1 VPTRNVAVVPHTHW
15 DREWYESFE
24 TFRLKLVDTLDALV
38 DLLESDPSYGWF
50 LLDGQMA
57 AVDDYLEIRPE
68 ATNRI
73 RELASS
79 GRLSVGPWYVL
90 MDEFLVS
97 GETIVRNLE
106 LGMDRAASF
115 GGAMDVGYLPDMFG
129 HIAQMPQILAEAGFA
144 HAVVWRGVPSQV
156 DRSGFWWEAPD
167 GSKVRAEYLTT
178 GYSNAATL
186 PDDAAALVQRTAAY
200 EKDQS
205 SLLLDGILYM
215 NGSDH
220 LAPQPHLGRLVAE
233 ANALQDDYDFHVTS
247 LPRYLEHAPTE
258 GLATWRGELRSGFRA
273 NLLMGVTSNR
283 VDVKRAAALAEV
295 NLERRAEPYAALF
308 GAPEDWPGRLLELA
322 WLGVVRNAAHD
333 SICACSVDAVVDSV
347 LERFAESHRVAVGLA
362 ERGLGALARSMAKPG
377 SVVVNPAA
385 RTRSGIV
392 ELVVIGE
399 PTDGASEQVLSSR
412 ASLPGTLTL
421 DAASVTSI
429 LGMLQ
434 GTRIADDAWVHDVRI
449 EEDETGVDITV
460 AVGTEELPGIPVE
473 AVKENLAARL
483 AARPDAVVRV
493 ALDQPPIRQV
503 VARVTD
509 VPGLGWAAYAPAPL
523 THPVSARSLGGA
535 EDPLGPQGSVVLTN
549 GLVTVVVSA
558 ADGTF
563 SIDGH
568 GGLGRLVDGG
578 DLGDSYN
585 YSPPKQDRL
594 VDMPDSVRVEVAEAG
609 PVRAGALVT
618 SEYRWPEDADPAS
631 GSRRGEQSVSVTTKI
646 ELHADETAVVV
657 TTSFV
662 NPVRDHRLRVHFPLP
677 APVATSVS
685 GSAFGSVER
694 GLTAEGRADE
704 FGLPTFPARDF
715 VAAGGLT
722 VCHAGVHEHELI
734 DLEAG
739 GDRQRAMTLA
749 MTLLRSTGML
759 SRVGMAYR
767 PVPAGP
773 LTPVEGLQ
781 LVGHRI
787 VTTYALAI
795 GDVDPW
801 SMAEDLV
808 TPLESTNSLGG
819 GWRAE
824 RGSGLT
830 VAGARLSALRR
841 HEGHL
846 EVRVFNPTAEVTTVD
861 LGNASGWLVDLRG
874 RPTEPFDRTFA
885 LRPFGI
891 ATARLTERPEG

>member
-1 VPTRNVAVVPHTHW
+1 VTARNVAVVPHTHW

-24 TFRLKLVDTLDALV
+24 IFRLKLVDTLDTLV
-38 DLLESDPSYGWF
+38 NLLESDPSYGWF

-68 ATNRI
+68 NAERV

-79 GRLSVGPWYVL
+79 GRLTVGPWYVL

-106 LGMDRAASF
+106 MGMARAASF
-115 GGAMDVGYLPDMFG
+115 GGAMDIGYLPDMFG

-144 HAVVWRGVPSQV
+144 HAVVWRGVPSAV
-156 DRSGFWWEAPD
+156 DQSAFWWEAPD
-167 GSKVRAEYLTT
+167 GSRVRAEYLVR

-200 EKDQS
+200 EEEVS
-205 SLLLDGILYM
+205 GFLLDGLLFM

-233 ANALQDDYDFHVTS
+233 ANALQDDYAFAITS
-247 LPRYLEHAPTE
+247 LPRYIHGAPVD
-258 GLATWRGELRSGFRA
+258 GLATWPGELRSGFRA
-273 NLLMGVTSNR
+273 NMLMGVTSNR
-283 VDVKRAAALAEV
+283 VDVKHAAALAEV
-295 NLERRAEPYAALF
+295 ALERRAEPYCALF
-308 GAPEDWPGRLLELA
+308 GDPGDWPGRLLELA
-322 WLGVVRNAAHD
+322 WLDVIRNAAHD
-333 SICACSVDAVVDSV
+333 SICACSIDAVVDSV
-347 LERFAESHRVAVGLA
+347 NERFAESHRMAVGLA
-362 ERGLGALARSMAKPG
+362 QRGLGALARSMATPG
-377 SVVVNPAA
+377 TVVVNPSA

-392 ELVVIGE
+392 ELIVTGE
-399 PTDGASEQVLSSR
+399 PGDASSEQVLSSR

-421 DAASVTSI
+421 DAATVTSI

-434 GTRIADDAWVHDVRI
+434 GTRISDDAWVHDIRI
-449 EEDETGVDITV
+449 EEDETGIDITV

-493 ALDQPPIRQV
+493 TLDQPPIRQV
-503 VARVTD
+503 VARVAD
-509 VPGLGWAAYAPAPL
+509 VPGLGWTIYSPAPL
-523 THPVSARSLGGA
+523 AHPVTARPGEG
-535 EDPLGPQGSVVLTN
+535 GSVVLTN
-549 GLVTVVVSA
+549 GLVTVEVSG

-585 YSPPKQDRL
+585 YSPPRDDSL
-594 VDMPDSVRVEVAEAG
+594 VEVPESVRVEVADEG

-618 SEYRWPEDADPAS
+618 SQYRWPERADLAS
-631 GSRRGEQSVSVTTKI
+631 SSRQGEQTVTVTTKI
-646 ELHADETAVVV
+646 ELHADETSVRV

-662 NPVRDHRLRVHFPLP
+662 NPSRDHRVRVHFPLP
-677 APVATSVS
+677 RPAATSDA
-685 GSAFGSVER
+685 GSAFATVTR

-704 FGLPTFPARDF
+704 LGLPTFPARDF
-715 VAAGGLT
+715 VVAGGLT
-722 VCHAGVHEHELI
+722 VAHLGVQEHELV
-734 DLEAG
+734 DVDQG
-739 GDRQRAMTLA
+739 GDGPMARTLA

-759 SRVGMAYR
+759 SRVGMTYR

-781 LVGHRI
+781 LVGKRI
-787 VTTYALAI
+787 ETTYVLAL

-801 SMAEDLV
+801 ALAEDLFA
-808 TPLESTNSLGG
+808 PLESTTSFGG
-819 GWRAE
+819 GWRGE

-830 VAGARLSALRR
+830 VEGAQLSALRL
-841 HEGHL
+841 HEGQL
-846 EVRVFNPTAEVTTVD
+846 EVRVFNPTGDETVVH
-861 LGNASGWLVDLRG
+861 LGDAKGWLVDLRG
-874 RPTEPFDRTFA
+874 RPTQAFDGTFS
-885 LRPFGI
+885 LRPHGI
-891 ATARLTERPEG
+891 ATARVSERSS

>member
-1 VPTRNVAVVPHTHW
+1 MSARNVAVVPHTHW
-15 DREWYESFE
+15 DREWYETFE
-24 TFRLKLVDTLDALV
+24 IFRLKLVDTLDTLV
-38 DLLESDPSYGWF
+38 ELLETDPSYGWF

-57 AVDDYLEIRPE
+57 AIDDYLEVRPE
-68 ATNRI
+68 ATGRV

-79 GRLSVGPWYVL
+79 GRLTVGPWYVL

-97 GETIVRNLE
+97 GETILRNLE
-106 LGMDRAASF
+106 MGMAGAASF

-129 HIAQMPQILAEAGFA
+129 HIAQMPQILAEAGFS

-156 DRSGFWWEAPD
+156 DRSAFWWEAPD

-200 EKDQS
+200 EKDVAGF
-205 SLLLDGILYM
+205 LLDGILYM

-220 LAPQPHLGRLVAE
+220 LPPQPHLGRVVAE
-233 ANALQDDYDFHVTS
+233 ANALQDDYAFSITS
-247 LPRYLEHAPTE
+247 LPRYLEHAPVE

-283 VDVKRAAALAEV
+283 VDVKHAAALAEV
-295 NLERRAEPYAALF
+295 ALERRAEPYAALF
-308 GAPEDWPGRLLELA
+308 GASEDWPGRLLELA
-322 WLGVVRNAAHD
+322 WLNVVRNAAHD
-333 SICACSVDAVVDSV
+333 SICACSVDAVADAV
-347 LERFAESHRVAVGLA
+347 LERYAESHRVGEGLA
-362 ERGLGALARSMAKPG
+362 ERALAALARSMAKPG
-377 SVVVNPAA
+377 PVVVNPSA

-392 ELVVIGE
+392 ELVVLGE
-399 PTDGASEQVLSSR
+399 PGDGASEQVLSSR

-421 DAASVTSI
+421 DAATVTSI

-434 GTRIADDAWVHDVRI
+434 GTRISDDAWVHDVRM
-449 EEDETGVDITV
+449 EEDETGIDVTV
-460 AVGTEELPGIPVE
+460 AVGTEELPGIPVD
-473 AVKENLAARL
+473 AVRENLAARL

-493 ALDQPPIRQV
+493 TLDQPPIRQV
-503 VARVTD
+503 VARVAD
-509 VPGLGWAAYAPAPL
+509 VPGLGWTTYSPAPL
-523 THPVSARSLGGA
+523 AHPASARPVSESDG
-535 EDPLGPQGSVVLTN
+535 PLGPVGSVVLTN
-549 GLVTVVVSA
+549 GLVTVVASA

-585 YSPPKQDRL
+585 YSPPRDDTL
-594 VDMPDSVRVEVAEAG
+594 VDIPESVRVEVAEVG
-609 PVRAGALVT
+609 PVRAGAVVT
-618 SEYRWPEDADPAS
+618 SAYRWPEAAESAS
-631 GSRRGEQSVSVTTKI
+631 SSRRGDQPVSVTTKI
-646 ELHADETAVVV
+646 ELHADETTVRV

-662 NPVRDHRLRVHFPLP
+662 NPSRDHRLRVHFPLP
-677 APVATSVS
+677 SPATTSVA
-685 GSAFGSVER
+685 GSAFGTVTR

-715 VAAGGLT
+715 VVAGRLT
-722 VCHAGVHEHELI
+722 VCHLGVREHELV
-734 DLEAG
+734 DLEPE
-739 GDRQRAMTLA
+739 GDGQVARALA

-759 SRVGMAYR
+759 SRVGMTYR

-781 LVGHRI
+781 MVGRRI
-787 VTTYALAI
+787 ETTYALAI

-801 SMAEDLV
+801 AVAEDLV
-808 TPLESTNSLGG
+808 TPLESTTSFGG

-824 RGSGLT
+824 RGSELT
-830 VAGARLSALRR
+830 VVGAQLSALRL
-841 HEGHL
+841 HDGHL
-846 EVRVFNPTAEVTTVD
+846 EVRVFNPTGEETTVEMGD
-861 LGNASGWLVDLRG
+861 ATGWLVDLRG
-874 RPTEPFDRTFA
+874 RPTEPFDGSFP

-891 ATARLTERPEG
+891 ATAQLSDRPKG

>member
-24 TFRLKLVDTLDALV
+24 IFRLKLVDTLDTLV
-38 DLLESDPSYGWF
+38 NLLESDPSYGWF

-68 ATNRI
+68 AAGRV

-79 GRLSVGPWYVL
+79 GRLTVGPWYVL

-106 LGMDRAASF
+106 MGMARAASF
-115 GGAMDVGYLPDMFG
+115 GGAMDIGYLPDMFG
-129 HIAQMPQILAEAGFA
+129 HIAQMPQILAEAGFS
-144 HAVVWRGVPSQV
+144 HAVVWRGVPSEV
-156 DRSGFWWEAPD
+156 DQNAFWWEAPD
-167 GSKVRAEYLTT
+167 GSRVRAEYLIA

-200 EKDQS
+200 EKEVGS
-205 SLLLDGILYM
+205 FLLDGILFM

-233 ANALQDDYDFHVTS
+233 ANALQDDYAFSITS
-247 LPRYLEHAPTE
+247 LPRYIQHAPVD

-283 VDVKRAAALAEV
+283 VDVKHAAALAEV
-295 NLERRAEPYAALF
+295 ALERRAEPYSALF
-308 GAPEDWPGRLLELA
+308 GAPEDWPGRLLDLA
-322 WLGVVRNAAHD
+322 WLDVVRNAAHD

-347 LERFAESHRVAVGLA
+347 IERFAESHRAAVGLA
-362 ERGLGALARSMAKPG
+362 DRALGALARSMAKPG
-377 SVVVNPAA
+377 AVVVNPSA

-392 ELVVIGE
+392 ELVVMGE
-399 PTDGASEQVLSSR
+399 PGDGSSEQVLSSR

-421 DAASVTSI
+421 DAATVTSI

-434 GTRIADDAWVHDVRI
+434 GTRISDDAWVHDVRI
-449 EEDETGVDITV
+449 EEDETGIDVTV

-493 ALDQPPIRQV
+493 TLDQPPIRQV

-509 VPGLGWAAYAPAPL
+509 VPGLGWTTYSPAPL
-523 THPVSARSLGGA
+523 AHPVSARPGDQA
-535 EDPLGPQGSVVLTN
+535 SVVLTN
-549 GLVTVVVSA
+549 GLVTVTVSGT
-558 ADGTF
+558 DGTF

-585 YSPPKQDRL
+585 YSPPRDDAL
-594 VDMPDSVRVEVAEAG
+594 IEVPESVLVEVAEEG

-618 SEYRWPEDADPAS
+618 AEYRWPDEAESAS
-631 GSRRGEQSVSVTTKI
+631 SARKGEQSVSVTTKI
-646 ELHADETAVVV
+646 ELHADETSVRV
-657 TTSFV
+657 TTSFL
-662 NPVRDHRLRVHFPLP
+662 NPSRDHRLRVQFPLP
-677 APVATSVS
+677 HPAATSEA
-685 GSAFGSVER
+685 GSAFGTVTR

-715 VAAGGLT
+715 VVAGGLT
-722 VCHAGVHEHELI
+722 VAHLGVQEHELV
-734 DLEAG
+734 DLEPGPDGQVAK
-739 GDRQRAMTLA
+739 TLA

-759 SRVGMAYR
+759 SRLGMTYR

-781 LVGHRI
+781 LVGKRI
-787 VTTYALAI
+787 ETTYVLAL

-801 SMAEDLV
+801 SLSEDLV
-808 TPLESTNSLGG
+808 APLESTTSFGG

-830 VAGARLSALRR
+830 VEGAQLSAVRLRD
-841 HEGHL
+841 GQL
-846 EVRVFNPTAEVTTVD
+846 EVRVFNPIGEETTVQMGD
-861 LGNASGWLVDLRG
+861 AKGWLVDLRG
-874 RPTEPFDRTFA
+874 RPTVAFDGSFP
-885 LRPFGI
+885 LRAFGI
-891 ATARLTERPEG
+891 ATARLSGRPKG